1 MVFIFTNMGTN
12 YYARIIPNE
21 DKKQELINAIVKDD
35 FDKVLE
41 LSNELY
47 GSRNESIS
55 IFPNIL
61 SFSAQV
67 PAHFA
72 AIW

>member
-1 MVFIFTNMGTN
+1 MAFIFTNMGTN
-12 YYARIIPNE
+12 YYARIIPKE

-47 GSRNESIS
+47 GSRNE
-55 IFPNIL
+55 
-61 SFSAQV
+61 
-67 PAHFA
+67 
-72 AIW
+72 